1 MGNTSS
7 GTESVTQKQEPWSAA
22 QPYLQNI
29 FGQAQSLYNQGS
41 EYFPGSTVVPFHG
54 DTEAGLQGLR
64 EHYSQAPPGYEAAT
78 GTVSSIAGGTPSAPG
93 QQLLMSS
100 AGANPFVGDVSAAA
114 GRSNTAGADVLQQFA
129 STNVN
134 PYLDAMFDRAAGK
147 VRDNTNAMFSKAGRF
162 GSTANQD
169 ALSDSLGDLATSMYG
184 SAYESDTGRRLAA
197 AEALGAREAG
207 DINRNMQGAITV
219 AGLDE
224 SRRGREASAGS
235 TLNQQALQGS
245 TLLPMLNEYGT
256 SGDRG
261 LMEVGSIRE
270 AQAGN
275 ELQDL
280 IDRWNF
286 SQNAGW
292 DNLSRYN
299 QIVQPI
305 AGLGGSSTTTQPTQS
320 KFGSALQGGA
330 GGAMAG
336 SAFGPWGTVIGGGL
350 GVLGGLFG

>member
-235 TLNQQALQGS
+235 TLNQQALQAMPKPFTEEQIRMADPAADIIIPRFMELKQETVDGLFS
-245 TLLPMLNEYGT
+245 PSDESYRKRKDAIFKNCDKDGDGVLNEEEYIDLQIQNLDLWKEQYG
-256 SGDRG
+256 
-261 LMEVGSIRE
+261 E
-270 AQAGN
+270 APALTKE
-275 ELQDL
+275 EL
-280 IDRWNF
+280 
-286 SQNAGW
+286 
-292 DNLSRYN
+292 
-299 QIVQPI
+299 
-305 AGLGGSSTTTQPTQS
+305 
-320 KFGSALQGGA
+320 
-330 GGAMAG
+330 
-336 SAFGPWGTVIGGGL
+336 
-350 GVLGGLFG
+350 